1 MSSNTANN
9 NDEGAFKIQPH
20 PAKTNDPNDL
30 VENTPGQSS
39 ALALFPACGGA
50 DSHAT
55 LSYARPAGLGSA
67 PTLQDLKKAEMN
79 PMGGRGD
86 QPYIPNEDL
95 IKNLE
100 APKSHDE
107 LRLRQEALNA
117 PSTPSGEGNAGE
129 L

>member
-1 MSSNTANN
+1 
-9 NDEGAFKIQPH
+9 
-20 PAKTNDPNDL
+20 
-30 VENTPGQSS
+30 
-39 ALALFPACGGA
+39 
-50 DSHAT
+50 
-55 LSYARPAGLGSA
+55 
-67 PTLQDLKKAEMN
+67 MN

>member
-30 VENTPGQSS
+30 VENTP
-39 ALALFPACGGA
+39 
-50 DSHAT
+50 
-55 LSYARPAGLGSA
+55 GLGSA

>member
-1 MSSNTANN
+1 MSSNTGNN
-9 NDEGAFKIQPH
+9 NEEGAFKIQPH

-39 ALALFPACGGA
+39 TFASLTACGGA
-50 DSHAT
+50 DSHT
-55 LSYARPAGLGSA
+55 LLWTTFAGLGSA